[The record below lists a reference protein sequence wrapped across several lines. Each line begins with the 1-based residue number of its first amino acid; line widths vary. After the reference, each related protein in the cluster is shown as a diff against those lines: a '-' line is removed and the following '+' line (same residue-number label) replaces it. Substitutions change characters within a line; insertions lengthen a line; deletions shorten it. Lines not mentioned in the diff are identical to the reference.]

1 MGILKAMRCIKTHI
15 RNSGGKINNFC
26 FISCV
31 DYGDS
36 WKWSI

>member
-1 MGILKAMRCIKTHI
+1 MGILKAMRCIKTYI
-15 RNSGGKINNFC
+15 RNSGGGKFNNFC

-36 WKWSI
+36 